1 MPLPSA
7 VAQVLEENQVEYQ
20 ITDTPVFSGNF
31 SPIAYYH
38 SWAGA
43 TRCIVMTN
51 GERQL
56 QIILPANHILDL
68 KSLTEFTHDTWK
80 PVTGDALQQLIN
92 EKALCNLPAIPQL
105 TGIDTLVDEA
115 VLSHAEVVLESGAN
129 NGLIRLPTNAFKQLL
144 SHTASANLSS
154 AVQTGSTTANI
165 VNDETDLSNAVA
177 SFTTLRVKQRLE
189 DTLDFPPLP
198 DTAERIIK
206 LRVDPDADI
215 KDLADIVEL
224 DPSLSAQVVSWAS
237 SPYYGVQGK
246 IDSVETAII
255 RVLGF
260 DLVMNLALGL
270 ALGKSLKLPKDSPQG
285 FTGYWQQAVFTAA
298 TIEALI
304 KTMEPK
310 QRPSTGL
317 ACLGGMLHNFGYLVL
332 AEVFPPH
339 FSDICR
345 HIEANPHL
353 GHTSIERHIL
363 NVDRELLGS
372 WLMQYWTMPEE
383 IITALRHQAN
393 PDYDGPHSEYANL
406 IYVAGH
412 LLKQQGIGDATLEPI
427 PKALLG
433 RLNLS
438 DEQIQEVTTK
448 IVDSLD
454 ELSAMANSLG

>member
-1 MPLPSA
+1 MSLPSA

-20 ITDTPVFSGNF
+20 LTDTPVFSGHF

-43 TRCIVMTN
+43 TRCILMTN
-51 GERQL
+51 GQQQL

-68 KSLTEFTHDTWK
+68 KALTEFTNETWH
-80 PVTGDALQQLIN
+80 PVTGDALKKLID
-92 EKALCNLPAIPQL
+92 EKSLCNLPAIPQL

-115 VLSHAEVVLESGAN
+115 VLSHGEVVVESGAN
-129 NGLIRLPTNAFKQLL
+129 NGLIRLPANAFKQLL
-144 SHTASANLSS
+144 SKTSIANLSV
-154 AVQTGSTTANI
+154 AIQTGST
-165 VNDETDLSNAVA
+165 NDALNDQTDLSNAVA

-198 DTAERIIK
+198 DTADRIIK

-237 SPYYGVQGK
+237 SPYYGAQGK

-270 ALGKSLKLPKDSPQG
+270 ALGKSLKLPKDAPQG
-285 FTGYWQQAVFTAA
+285 FTGYWQQAVFTSA
-298 TIEALI
+298 TIEALV

-310 QRPSTGL
+310 QRPNIGL

-353 GHTSIERHIL
+353 GHTAIERHIL
-363 NVDRELLGS
+363 NVDREVLGS

-383 IITALRHQAN
+383 VCIALRHQAN
-393 PDYDGPHSEYANL
+393 PDYEGQHSEYANL

-427 PKALLG
+427 PKPLLS

-438 DEQIQEVTTK
+438 DDQLQEVTTK

-454 ELSAMANSLG
+454 ELNAMANSLG